1 MKIKKLLDTNGGNS
15 KLEKTNRTVLTDA
28 VVKVL
33 GGDKF
38 RYAGLSLFP
47 DDVLCAGSKAAA
59 CQNPCLESSG
69 RGNSP
74 DVRDARKAKAAWFKS
89 APEAFLAQLRVEL
102 ANFAKLCE
110 RQGLK
115 PVVRLNVISDV
126 DWTRYGIPQQF
137 PQIQFIDYT
146 KIPARLKP
154 GYLPDNYRL
163 IFSYSGVRTFAKS
176 VAIALDTGA
185 PVAVVFRGDVLPE
198 TFLGRDVIDGDRSDL
213 LNAYADGMIVGLR
226 AKGKAKKD
234 TGGFVVDPDVIAVAA

>member
-33 GGDKF
+33 GVDTF
-38 RYAGLSLFP
+38 RYAGLSLMP
-47 DDVLCAGSKAAA
+47 DSILCPSSDLAE
-59 CQNPCLESSG
+59 CREPCLESSG
-69 RGNSP
+69 RGNAP
-74 DVRDARKAKAAWFKS
+74 NVKDARTVKADWFHS
-89 APEAFLAQLRVEL
+89 DPDAFIAQLVKEL
-102 ANFAKLCE
+102 RNFSALCL
-110 RQGLK
+110 RQGLR
-115 PVVRLNVISDV
+115 PVVRLNVLSDV
-126 DWTRYGIPQQF
+126 AWEKYGVPQQF
-137 PQIQFIDYT
+137 PEITFIDYT
-146 KIPARLKP
+146 KRAKRLFDKMMP
-154 GYLPDNYRL
+154 RNYKL
-163 IFSYSGVRTFAKS
+163 IFSYSGVAGYQKQ
-176 VAIALDTGA
+176 VALALESGA